1 MKTLKE
7 FWPVLPVVGAAALR
21 AAPHIAKAIT
31 RAGPSTLAT
40 APVTGSQAA
49 KSAWNKAKTAYKN
62 RKVMGVKAP
71 KKVKEDVPTMN
82 TGAIPDPKS
91 TAMGPS
97 QLFKPRTVTDKRY
110 KSRAVMLKR
119 FREYIQDKHAK
130 S

>member
-1 MKTLKE
+1 
-7 FWPVLPVVGAAALR
+7 
-21 AAPHIAKAIT
+21 
-31 RAGPSTLAT
+31 
-40 APVTGSQAA
+40 
-49 KSAWNKAKTAYKN
+49 
-62 RKVMGVKAP
+62 MGVKAP

-119 FREYIQDKHAK
+119 FREYIQDKHGK

>member
-21 AAPHIAKAIT
+21 AAPHIAKALNK
-31 RAGPSTLAT
+31 AGPSALAT
-40 APVTGSQAA
+40 APVTGAQQAN
-49 KSAWNKAKTAYKN
+49 SAWNKAKSAYKN

-71 KKVKEDVPTMN
+71 KKVKEDAPTMN
-82 TGAIPDPKS
+82 IGAIPDPK
-91 TAMGPS
+91 TTVQGPS

-110 KSRAVMLKR
+110 KKRAVMLKP
-119 FREYIQDKHAK
+119 FRKYIQDKHGN

>member
-7 FWPVLPVVGAAALR
+7 FLPIAAVGAAALR
-21 AAPHIAKAIT
+21 AAPYVAKAIP

-49 KSAWNKAKTAYKN
+49 KSAWNKAKSAYKN

-71 KKVKEDVPTMN
+71 KKVKEDAPAMN
-82 TGAIPDPKS
+82 TGAIPDPK
-91 TAMGPS
+91 TTVQGPS

-110 KSRAVMLKR
+110 KKRAVMLKP
-119 FREYIQDKHAK
+119 FRQYIQDKHGN